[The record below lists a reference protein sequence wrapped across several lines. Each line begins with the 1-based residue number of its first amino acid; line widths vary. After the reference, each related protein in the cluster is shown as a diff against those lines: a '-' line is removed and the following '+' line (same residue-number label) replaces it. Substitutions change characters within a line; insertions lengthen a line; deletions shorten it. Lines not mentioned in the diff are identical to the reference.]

1 MIISQLEF
9 GPPVDGATDTFL
21 CSVTTIENS
30 FSTVHVSQ
38 ELNGGHRIRF
48 EFLLKG
54 HKANIANIEA
64 SITEMS
70 VPQQRVKKKFR
81 LSTHNL
87 CCCLRLVKPTKM
99 QEATFVSDSYYCALH
114 FLVDCPQ
121 LLKR

>member
-1 MIISQLEF
+1 MIISQLEL
-9 GPPVDGATDTFL
+9 GPPVDGANDTFL
-21 CSVTTIENS
+21 CSVTTIDNS

-48 EFLLKG
+48 EFLLQG
-54 HKANIANIEA
+54 HKANITNIEA

-70 VPQQRVKKKFR
+70 VPQQRVKKKLR

-114 FLVDCPQ
+114 F
-121 LLKR
+121 

>member
-48 EFLLKG
+48 EFLLQG

-70 VPQQRVKKKFR
+70 VPQQRVKKKVSPFHPQFML
-81 LSTHNL
+81 LSTFGKTDKNARSNICVRQLLL
-87 CCCLRLVKPTKM
+87 C
-99 QEATFVSDSYYCALH
+99 FAL
-114 FLVDCPQ
+114 LVDCPQ